1 MDWYPLRLSTPIR
14 SHMFGGHAI
23 AEILGRRGLPA
34 GRIAETWEVSD
45 VEGSIAN
52 VTEGS
57 LAGQSLRD
65 LVKRYPTELV
75 GPGFD
80 GPYFPLLSKFID
92 GCGMLPVHLH
102 ADDET
107 ARRLE
112 CQPNGKT
119 EAWHILWAE
128 PGATALVGIKPGID
142 RDTLRSAL
150 IAQDYD
156 AVMRRLPVRAGETI
170 YVPGGTLHSF
180 GPGTLIY
187 EIEQTSDIQQQAM
200 PWQMSDGSPLSHQ
213 DWIAGIDQL
222 LEECYLE
229 PQPEFTPGFRLPQ
242 GNDIDRLICTA
253 SPYFALERWR
263 VAGAGAKPLTYRFN
277 KATLLSNVGTPIRIQ
292 AGNWSG
298 VLGAA
303 ETLLLPAA
311 LGEIQLAGPADVLF
325 GYVPDLEQDIRMPL
339 RAAGY
344 GDQAFAVLGATH

>member
-1 MDWYPLRLSTPIR
+1 
-14 SHMFGGHAI
+14 MFGGHAI
-23 AEILGRRGLPA
+23 AERLGRRNLPA

-45 VEGSIAN
+45 VEGSIAS
-52 VTEGS
+52 VTEGP
-57 LAGQSLRD
+57 LAGQTLRD
-65 LVKRYPTELV
+65 LVKRYPFELV
-75 GPGFD
+75 GQSFD
-80 GPYFPLLSKFID
+80 GPYFPLLTKFID

-102 ADDET
+102 ADDDT

-128 PGATALVGIKPGID
+128 PGATALVGLKPGVD
-142 RDTLRSAL
+142 HDTLRKAL

-170 YVPGGTLHSF
+170 YIPGGTLHSF

-200 PWQMSDGSPLSHQ
+200 PWQMSDNTPLSHQ
-213 DWIAGIDQL
+213 DWISAIDKL
-222 LEECYLE
+222 LEECKLE
-229 PQPEFTPGFRLPQ
+229 PRPIFTPGFRLPET
-242 GNDIDRLICTA
+242 NDIDRVICTA

-263 VAGAGAKPLTYRFN
+263 VAGAGSEPLIYRFN
-277 KATLLSNVGTPIRIQ
+277 KATLLSNVGTPIGIQ

-311 LGEIQLAGPADVLF
+311 LGHIRLAGPADVLI
-325 GYVPDLEQDIRMPL
+325 GYVPDLENDIRKPL

-344 GDQAFAVLGATH
+344 GSQAFAALGALE